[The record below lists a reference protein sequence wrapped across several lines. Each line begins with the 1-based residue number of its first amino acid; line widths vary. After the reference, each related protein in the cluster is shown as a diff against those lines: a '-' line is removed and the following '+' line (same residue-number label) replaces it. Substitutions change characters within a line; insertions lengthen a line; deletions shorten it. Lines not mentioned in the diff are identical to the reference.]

1 MAKKYR
7 VISPRLNKVMFFV
20 QSLFFGGVGMLFLV
34 SLIYFMIDDPPPAET
49 LVYENCTFVKY
60 EFEQK
65 KGARGSVYNH
75 YYIYVEEYE
84 EPLEIDEM
92 VFQSIKESE
101 LLSLRSGDKI
111 TVSISDKAYLYSLF
125 YGDDYIWSYEDYLI
139 VHKDNDKVGFI
150 VASMLSCLGFVPFII
165 GIIHYKKTGEILPFG
180 R

>member
-1 MAKKYR
+1 MAKKYK

-49 LVYENCTFVKY
+49 LVYENCKFVKY

-92 VFQSIKESE
+92 VFQSIKVHFHLII
-101 LLSLRSGDKI
+101 LLSFLPQHK
-111 TVSISDKAYLYSLF
+111 VQLF
-125 YGDDYIWSYEDYLI
+125 DICDVCFWKQCIKLC
-139 VHKDNDKVGFI
+139 NL
-150 VASMLSCLGFVPFII
+150 LSCFV
-165 GIIHYKKTGEILPFG
+165 
-180 R
+180 